1 MSDRKTAAVLLIGD
15 ELLSGRTRDINL
27 QTIAGFL
34 QPYGIQ
40 VAEAR
45 IVSDDETQ
53 IISAIHALREA
64 YSYVFTTGGLGPTH
78 DDLTADCVAK
88 AFGKAI
94 DVRKDAFD
102 LLDAHYKT
110 IGLEFTQARKR
121 MARIPDDANLILNPV
136 STAPGFQLENV
147 FVLAG
152 IPSVVRGML
161 QDVGHRLETGEV
173 VHSKTLR
180 IAGAKEG
187 EIAESLSGL
196 AKVYQMLSIGSYP
209 WYLSPHDT
217 GVQIVVRGTTP
228 ADIDRAL
235 SDLYLMFSEMNL
247 PVEKA

>member
-15 ELLSGRTRDINL
+15 ELLSGRTRDVNL
-27 QTIAGFL
+27 QTIASFL

-102 LLDAHYKT
+102 LLDAHYET

-121 MARIPDDANLILNPV
+121 MARIPRQ
-136 STAPGFQLENV
+136 TA
-147 FVLAG
+147 
-152 IPSVVRGML
+152 
-161 QDVGHRLETGEV
+161 
-173 VHSKTLR
+173 
-180 IAGAKEG
+180 
-187 EIAESLSGL
+187 
-196 AKVYQMLSIGSYP
+196 
-209 WYLSPHDT
+209 
-217 GVQIVVRGTTP
+217 
-228 ADIDRAL
+228 
-235 SDLYLMFSEMNL
+235 
-247 PVEKA
+247 